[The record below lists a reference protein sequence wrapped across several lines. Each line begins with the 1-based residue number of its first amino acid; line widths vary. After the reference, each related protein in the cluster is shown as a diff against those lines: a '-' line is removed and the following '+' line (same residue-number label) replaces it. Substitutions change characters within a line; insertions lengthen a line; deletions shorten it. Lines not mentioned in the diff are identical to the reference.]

1 MRTKAHAMEAYSAY
15 LRDGTARSLSLLR
28 DIDLAIDTC
37 DMLRREHDAHIGLF
51 DACVK
56 KLHRLEA
63 PLPEEAVLPHL
74 EQAQVSLEESYNELK
89 LRRRSAV
96 QAPELQEDD
105 GVVEAFDMLLETV
118 SSLHNKIEE
127 VRWAVL
133 EHNADMDKSSKS
145 CVLTDPEDIASFL
158 HSL

>member
-1 MRTKAHAMEAYSAY
+1 MRTKAHAMEVYSVY

-37 DMLRREHDAHIGLF
+37 DMLRKEHEAHIGLF
-51 DACVK
+51 DALVEK
-56 KLHRLEA
+56 IHRLEA

-74 EQAQVSLEESYNELK
+74 EQAQISLEEFYGELK
-89 LRRRSAV
+89 KRRCSAV
-96 QAPELQEDD
+96 RAPELNADD
-105 GVVEAFDMLLETV
+105 GVVEAYDMLLETV

-133 EHNADMDKSSKS
+133 EHNADMDRSSKS
-145 CVLTDPEDIASFL
+145 CVLTDPEEIASFL